1 MATSDTHNIA
11 VFCDFENAATGL
23 KPEFRIRSILER
35 LLLQG
40 RSVVKKACCD
50 RDRYREYT
58 RDRHEAAFELI
69 GIQHV
74 RQSGVP
80 L

>member
-1 MATSDTHNIA
+1 
-11 VFCDFENAATGL
+11 
-23 KPEFRIRSILER
+23 
-35 LLLQG
+35 
-40 RSVVKKACCD
+40 VKKACCD

-74 RQSGVP
+74 RQSGANTGRSRSAATRSRLRNGSTATRRLGSMRATP
-80 L
+80 LTRSRSTARFWR